1 MIGVLNVKQIDIII
15 MKRGSLNMREKEVLA
30 KEHRTI
36 LMSSTNPQE
45 TKDIEMNKIARIVTD
60 AMVTKEME

>member
-45 TKDIEMNKIARIVTD
+45 TKDIIEMNMIARIL
-60 AMVTKEME
+60 KRQKISQR